1 VHRVR
6 RRTCGFSLIEL
17 MVVVV
22 ILSVLAAIA
31 AVGYRRYV
39 AKARSTEAVA
49 MLAEMSA
56 KEQVYFLEFAQ
67 FLPLV
72 SGTTITAALATG
84 NATENSAQF
93 WPSDPGTSTFDS
105 VRVGTAV
112 TNPLPLSWQYV
123 AIRPKD
129 NVLYCT
135 YFASAG
141 LSGSAPV
148 AGSLGAGLLGS
159 TAIAQPWYYVLGSC
173 NLRGTS
179 SFPSGVTSFVLT
191 FNSPTLKTLNE
202 GQ

>member
-1 VHRVR
+1 VHRAR
-6 RRTCGFSLIEL
+6 RRPCGFSLIEL

-22 ILSVLAAIA
+22 IVGILASIA

-49 MLAEMSA
+49 MVAEMSS
-56 KEQVYFLEFAQ
+56 KEQIYFLEFAQ

-72 SGTTITAALATG
+72 SGTAITAALATG

-105 VRVGTAV
+105 VRVATAV
-112 TNPLPLSWQYV
+112 PTLLPLSWQYL

-135 YFASAG
+135 YFTSAG
-141 LSGSAPV
+141 LAGSAPV

-159 TAIAQPWYYVLGSC
+159 TAITQPWYYVVGSC
-173 NLRGTS
+173 NLKGVS

-191 FNSPTLKTLNE
+191 FNSQTIKTLNE
-202 GQ
+202 SQ